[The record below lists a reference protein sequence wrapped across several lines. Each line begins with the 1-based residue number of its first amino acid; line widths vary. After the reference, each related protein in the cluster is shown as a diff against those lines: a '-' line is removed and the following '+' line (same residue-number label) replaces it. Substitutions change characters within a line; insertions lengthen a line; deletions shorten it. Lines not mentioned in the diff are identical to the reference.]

1 MEEKKADNTKI
12 ENKNISADNAIYMT
26 KQKIS
31 SLDNRID
38 AEKNKIRELDDMEEL
53 FVSLSKNISKC
64 VELLNRSVKGKNVN
78 SKLNSIEENNKINFA
93 KSMSNIEI
101 QREDTKNNLVKLT
114 EEKEKYQDELKEEY
128 QRKANEENG
137 NNQVETEEKKEQNP
151 DKSIKN

>member
-1 MEEKKADNTKI
+1 MEEKQADNTKI

-38 AEKNKIRELDDMEEL
+38 AEKNKMRELDDMEEL

-101 QREDTKNNLVKLT
+101 QREDAKNNLVKLT
-114 EEKEKYQDELKEEY
+114 EEKEKYQDALKEEY
-128 QRKANEENG
+128 QRKANEEKDKDKESEND
-137 NNQVETEEKKEQNP
+137 NN
-151 DKSIKN
+151 DKIL

>member
-12 ENKNISADNAIYMT
+12 ENKNISVDNAIYMT

>member
-1 MEEKKADNTKI
+1 MEEKQADNTKI
-12 ENKNISADNAIYMT
+12 ENKNISADNAIYIT

-38 AEKNKIRELDDMEEL
+38 AEKNKMRELDDMEEL

-93 KSMSNIEI
+93 KSMSSIEI

-114 EEKEKYQDELKEEY
+114 EEKEKYQDALKEEY
-128 QRKANEENG
+128 ERKAK
-137 NNQVETEEKKEQNP
+137 EEKNKDTESEN
-151 DKSIKN
+151 DNNEKIL

>member
-1 MEEKKADNTKI
+1 MEEKQADNTKI
-12 ENKNISADNAIYMT
+12 ENKKISTDSAIYLT

-78 SKLNSIEENNKINFA
+78 SKLNSIEENNRINFA

-128 QRKANEENG
+128 EKKNNEENVT
-137 NNQVETEEKKEQNP
+137 NQDKVEEKNVKI
-151 DKSIKN
+151 DK